1 MSFKTIFKRLMAE
14 RLAFISFIF
23 LSILVIIAL
32 LAPYIA
38 PFDPFKQDLSAV
50 MSPPSSKHWLGT
62 DGLGSDIF
70 SQLLNGTQTAIK
82 ASLFAIMIP
91 LFVGVPL
98 GILSGYFGGIIDD
111 IFMRIVDGI
120 IAIPAIILALGI
132 TSALGVNLWNAM
144 MAIGIIFTPQFA
156 RLARGQTL
164 QIRSEPYVEAAKISG
179 AGSVWIMVR
188 HIIPNISPPIVV
200 QASFNLSIAILIE
213 TTLSFLGLG
222 AQPPDVSWGNLIQQ
236 GYSMIDLNP
245 WMMVY
250 PGIAIL
256 LTILAGNFLGDGL
269 RVALDPKQKYS

>member
-1 MSFKTIFKRLMAE
+1 MSFKTIFQRLMAE
-14 RLAFISFIF
+14 KLAFISFIF
-23 LSILVIIAL
+23 LAILVIIAL

-38 PFDPFKQDLSAV
+38 PYDPFKQDLSEV
-50 MSPPSSKHWLGT
+50 MSPPSAKHWLGT

-70 SQLLNGTQTAIK
+70 SQLLNGSQTAIK
-82 ASLFAIMIP
+82 AALFAILLP
-91 LFVGVPL
+91 LFIGVPL
-98 GILSGYFGGIIDD
+98 GTLSGYFGGIVDD
-111 IFMRIVDGI
+111 IFMRIIDGI

-222 AQPPDVSWGNLIQQ
+222 AQAPDVSWGNLIQQ
-236 GYSMIDLNP
+236 GYSMIDMNP

-269 RVALDPKQKYS
+269 RVALDPKQKSS

>member
-1 MSFKTIFKRLMAE
+1 MSFKIIFKRLMAE
-14 RLAFISFIF
+14 KLAFFSLIF
-23 LSILVIIAL
+23 LVVLVIVAI
-32 LAPYIA
+32 LAPHIVPYG
-38 PFDPFKQDLSAV
+38 PFQQDLSEV
-50 MSPPSSKHWLGT
+50 MYPPSAKHWLGT
-62 DGLGSDIF
+62 DSLGRDVF
-70 SQLLNGTQTAIK
+70 SQLLMGSQTAIK
-82 ASLFAIMIP
+82 AGLFSIVFP
-91 LFVGVPL
+91 LFIGVPL
-98 GILSGYFGGIIDD
+98 GVLTGYFGGIVDD
-111 IFMRIVDGI
+111 IFMRLVDGI

-132 TSALGVNLWNAM
+132 TSALGVSLWNAM

-179 AGSVWIMVR
+179 AKSVWIMAK

-222 AQPPDVSWGNLIQQ
+222 AQPPDVSWGSLIQQ
-236 GYSMIDLNP
+236 GYSMIDVDP

-250 PGIAIL
+250 PGVAIM

-269 RVALDPKQKYS
+269 RVALDPKYKIS